1 MEKKTY
7 AATSRISQSNEF
19 SPSTQTKKEEKIMQ
33 KKAVK
38 YEKSL
43 EKDKHFKI
51 IENFLM
57 DIRDLERACA
67 VKDF

>member
-7 AATSRISQSNEF
+7 AATSRISQSKEF
-19 SPSTQTKKEEKIMQ
+19 SPSTRKEEKIMK

-38 YEKSL
+38 YEQSL
-43 EKDKHFKI
+43 EKDKHFKL